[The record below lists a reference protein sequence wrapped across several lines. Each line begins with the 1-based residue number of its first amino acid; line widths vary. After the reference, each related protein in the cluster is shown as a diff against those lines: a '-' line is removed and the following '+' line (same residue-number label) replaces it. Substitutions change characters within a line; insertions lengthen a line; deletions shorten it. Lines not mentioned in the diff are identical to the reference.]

1 MKAKN
6 PSRTNPTICIWHSLS
21 VVESNGQFASKF
33 WRLKRCPIW
42 TLRCK
47 ACRICS
53 ESGLFGRENLFPP
66 TKKNLKMASLD
77 WQKLPSS
84 DWRPNSWGG
93 GWCYVFSHW
102 VQNQKWSWNH
112 KTYFPLGLGCQMD
125 LDFHPCNLVLV
136 MTIQS
141 RKIFFLMC
149 VTWTKWEQ
157 WILGPFISYFL
168 GALQFSLCFG
178 LGEIQSQNP
187 NI

>member
-1 MKAKN
+1 MQKKVTSRSKKN

-93 GWCYVFSHW
+93 GRWCYVFSHW
-102 VQNQKWSWNH
+102 VQNKNDRGITKHISHLGWVVKWIWISIPVTSSWSWLSSLWR
-112 KTYFPLGLGCQMD
+112 FFSWC
-125 LDFHPCNLVLV
+125 VLHR
-136 MTIQS
+136 QS
-141 RKIFFLMC
+141 
-149 VTWTKWEQ
+149 EN
-157 WILGPFISYFL
+157 SEY
-168 GALQFSLCFG
+168 
-178 LGEIQSQNP
+178 
-187 NI
+187 